1 MRSEE
6 KTSMINEMQR
16 KKISAPDRILS
27 YFKTQWPI
35 LLAVTVSGLIYNIGL
50 LAGPW
55 YEGQMTGCLVNILG
69 GNAGYSDML
78 VLVISYVTV
87 IAVVQISRYIKRFYV
102 RRFANN
108 VNRDMKEILYG
119 SLVHRSRAQL
129 EEEGAGNVMTKA
141 ILDVD
146 DCVEGMRKFTT
157 EIFDTGVALAAYA
170 GLLLYYDW
178 RLAILSM
185 LFLPVS
191 YVLAEKM
198 KGNVQRTGAAYKEQS
213 GALSAATLDRATN
226 AITYRVYGREKERE
240 QAYEGNLTAYEKSA
254 VRANIWSTAFP
265 PLYRIISMTGV
276 LFILYFGSKNVLGNG
291 WKAWDVAAFTTF
303 LSCFI
308 KLSVKSSHAAKLF
321 NAVHKAQVS
330 WKRIKPLM
338 KEEPCEDDNRLQKPG
353 TLEVSHVSFAYPGC
367 GKIYEDLSFLAA
379 PGQII
384 GVTGAVACGKSTLGK
399 TFLCEYPYEGRIRF
413 HGKELSEM
421 TRAERTGMVGYLG
434 HNPELFNDTVRNNI
448 LLGDDDDPEKYLK
461 AVCFDGEVAEMEEG
475 MDTIVGNGGVR
486 LSGGQAQRLALA
498 RTLCH
503 KRPVWILDDPFSA
516 LDRKTEEEVFANL
529 KKLASDS
536 IVILLSHRLYLFPQM
551 NQVLWMEDG
560 KVAVGTHEQILAKCP
575 EYARLYEAQAGSD
588 GSPKKTLQQEWQMQ
602 NKTLGDRTSEEGNKV
617 SANQKN
623 TEGRR
628 D

>member
-1 MRSEE
+1 MKQIYEAA
-6 KTSMINEMQR
+6 
-16 KKISAPDRILS
+16 KKDQILY
-27 YFKTQWPI
+27 YFKTQWPV
-35 LLAVTVSGLIYNIGL
+35 LLAVTFSGLIYNLGL

-55 YEGQMTGCLVNILG
+55 FEGRMTGCLVDILG
-69 GNAGYSDML
+69 GKAGYWDML
-78 VLVISYVTV
+78 VLVTAYVIS
-87 IAVVQISRYIKRFYV
+87 IAIVQIARYIKRFYV

-108 VNRDMKEILYG
+108 VNRDMKEILYR
-119 SLVHRSRAQL
+119 SLVHRSRAEL

-170 GLLLYYDW
+170 GMLLFYDW
-178 RLAILSM
+178 RLAILGM

-198 KGNVQRTGAAYKEQS
+198 KRNVQSTGAAYKEQS
-213 GALSAATLDRATN
+213 GNLSAATLDRATN
-226 AITYRVYGREKERE
+226 AITYRVYGREEERE
-240 QAYEGNLTAYEKSA
+240 QAYEENLTAYEKSA
-254 VRANIWSTAFP
+254 VKANIWSTAFP

-291 WKAWDVAAFTTF
+291 WKLWDVAAFTTF
-303 LSCFI
+303 LSCFL

-338 KEEPCEDDNRLQKPG
+338 KEDAYEDDSKVQKSG
-353 TLEVSHVSFAYPGC
+353 TLEVSHVSFAYPG
-367 GKIYEDLSFLAA
+367 GEKIYEDLNFLAS

-421 TRAERTGMVGYLG
+421 TKAERTGMIGYLG
-434 HNPELFNDTVRNNI
+434 HDPELFNDTIRNNV
-448 LLGDDDDPEKYLK
+448 LLGDQGDVETYLQ
-461 AVCFDGEVAEMEEG
+461 AVCFDGEVKEMEDGTET
-475 MDTIVGNGGVR
+475 MVGNGGVR

-503 KRPVWILDDPFSA
+503 KRPVLILDDPFSA
-516 LDRKTEEEVFANL
+516 LDRKTEKEVFANL
-529 KKLASDS
+529 RKLTADS
-536 IVILLSHRLYLFPQM
+536 IVILLSHRLYLFPEM
-551 NQVLWMEDG
+551 DQVLWMEDG
-560 KVAVGTHEQILAKCP
+560 KVTAGTHEQILEKFP
-575 EYARLYEAQAGSD
+575 EYARLYEAQAD
-588 GSPKKTLQQEWQMQ
+588 GADAHSTQEGGPDHAE
-602 NKTLGDRTSEEGNKV
+602 K
-617 SANQKN
+617 
-623 TEGRR
+623 
-628 D
+628 

>member
-213 GALSAATLDRATN
+213 GTLSAATLDRAAN

-265 PLYRIISMTGV
+265 SLYRIISMTGV

-434 HNPELFNDTVRNNI
+434 HDPELFNDTVRNNI

>member
-1 MRSEE
+1 MWQ
-6 KTSMINEMQR
+6 NVW
-16 KKISAPDRILS
+16 KKEQERMKQIYEAVKKDQILY
-27 YFKTQWPI
+27 YFKTQWPV
-35 LLAVTVSGLIYNIGL
+35 LLAVTISGLIYNLGL

-55 YEGQMTGCLVNILG
+55 FEGRMTGCLVDILG
-69 GNAGYSDML
+69 GKAGYRDML
-78 VLVISYVTV
+78 VLVTAYVIS
-87 IAVVQISRYIKRFYV
+87 IAIVQIARYIKRFYV

-108 VNRDMKEILYG
+108 VNRDMKEILYR
-119 SLVHRSRAQL
+119 SLVHRSRAEL

-170 GLLLYYDW
+170 GMLLFYDW
-178 RLAILSM
+178 RLAILGM

-198 KGNVQRTGAAYKEQS
+198 KRNVQRTGAAYKEQS
-213 GALSAATLDRATN
+213 GNLSAATLDRATN
-226 AITYRVYGREKERE
+226 AITYRVYGREEERE
-240 QAYEGNLTAYEKSA
+240 QAYEENLTAYEKSA
-254 VRANIWSTAFP
+254 VKANIWSTAFS

-291 WKAWDVAAFTTF
+291 WKLWDVAAFTTF
-303 LSCFI
+303 LSCFL

-338 KEEPCEDDNRLQKPG
+338 KEDAYEDDSKVQKSG
-353 TLEVSHVSFAYPGC
+353 TLEVSHVSFAYPG
-367 GKIYEDLSFLAA
+367 GEKIYEDLNFLAS

-399 TFLCEYPYEGRIRF
+399 TFLCEYPYEGRILF

-421 TRAERTGMVGYLG
+421 AKAERTGMIGYLG
-434 HNPELFNDTVRNNI
+434 HDPELFNDTIRNNV
-448 LLGDDDDPEKYLK
+448 LLGDQGDVETYLQ
-461 AVCFDGEVAEMEEG
+461 AVCFDGEVKEMEDGTET
-475 MDTIVGNGGVR
+475 MVGNGGVR

-503 KRPVWILDDPFSA
+503 KRPVLILDDPFSA

-529 KKLASDS
+529 RKLAADS
-536 IVILLSHRLYLFPQM
+536 IVILLSHRLYLFPKM
-551 NQVLWMEDG
+551 DQVLWMEDG
-560 KVAVGTHEQILAKCP
+560 KVTAGTHEQILEKFP
-575 EYARLYEAQAGSD
+575 EYARLYEAQAD
-588 GSPKKTLQQEWQMQ
+588 GADAHSTQEGGPDYAE
-602 NKTLGDRTSEEGNKV
+602 K
-617 SANQKN
+617 
-623 TEGRR
+623 
-628 D
+628 

>member
-16 KKISAPDRILS
+16 KKISGPDRILS
-27 YFKTQWPI
+27 YFKRQWPI

-198 KGNVQRTGAAYKEQS
+198 KSNVQRTGAAYKEQS

-240 QAYEGNLTAYEKSA
+240 QAYEENLTAYEKSA
-254 VRANIWSTAFP
+254 VYDRCAVYSVF
-265 PLYRIISMTGV
+265 RQQKCTGKWLESV
-276 LFILYFGSKNVLGNG
+276 ECGIVYHVFILFYQ
-291 WKAWDVAAFTTF
+291 AF
-303 LSCFI
+303 
-308 KLSVKSSHAAKLF
+308 
-321 NAVHKAQVS
+321 
-330 WKRIKPLM
+330 
-338 KEEPCEDDNRLQKPG
+338 
-353 TLEVSHVSFAYPGC
+353 
-367 GKIYEDLSFLAA
+367 
-379 PGQII
+379 
-384 GVTGAVACGKSTLGK
+384 
-399 TFLCEYPYEGRIRF
+399 
-413 HGKELSEM
+413 
-421 TRAERTGMVGYLG
+421 
-434 HNPELFNDTVRNNI
+434 
-448 LLGDDDDPEKYLK
+448 
-461 AVCFDGEVAEMEEG
+461 
-475 MDTIVGNGGVR
+475 
-486 LSGGQAQRLALA
+486 
-498 RTLCH
+498 
-503 KRPVWILDDPFSA
+503 
-516 LDRKTEEEVFANL
+516 
-529 KKLASDS
+529 
-536 IVILLSHRLYLFPQM
+536 
-551 NQVLWMEDG
+551 G
-560 KVAVGTHEQILAKCP
+560 KVLPCS
-575 EYARLYEAQAGSD
+575 EAIQC
-588 GSPKKTLQQEWQMQ
+588 
-602 NKTLGDRTSEEGNKV
+602 RT
-617 SANQKN
+617 
-623 TEGRR
+623 
-628 D
+628 

>member
-16 KKISAPDRILS
+16 KKISGPDRILS
-27 YFKTQWPI
+27 YFKMQWPI

-108 VNRDMKEILYG
+108 VNRDMKEILYD

-213 GALSAATLDRATN
+213 GALSASTLDRATN

-240 QAYEGNLTAYEKSA
+240 QAYEENLTAYEKSA
-254 VRANIWSTAFP
+254 VLANIWSTAFP

-291 WKAWDVAAFTTF
+291 WKLWDVASFTTF
-303 LSCFI
+303 LSCFL

-338 KEEPCEDDNRLQKPG
+338 KEEICEDDSKVQKPG
-353 TLEVSHVSFAYPGC
+353 TLEVSHVSFAYPG
-367 GKIYEDLSFLAA
+367 GEKVYEDLNFLAA

-384 GVTGAVACGKSTLGK
+384 GVTGAVACGKSSLGK

-413 HGKELSEM
+413 LGKELSEM
-421 TRAERTGMVGYLG
+421 TKAERTGMVGYLG
-434 HNPELFNDTVRNNI
+434 HDPELFNDTVRNNI

-461 AVCFDGEVAEMEEG
+461 AVCFDGEVKEMEDGVE
-475 MDTIVGNGGVR
+475 TIVGNGGVR

-516 LDRKTEEEVFANL
+516 LDRRTEEEVFANL
-529 KKLASDS
+529 KKMASDS

-551 NQVLWMEDG
+551 SQVLWMEDG
-560 KVAVGTHEQILAKCP
+560 KVTAGTHEQILEKCP

-588 GSPKKTLQQEWQMQ
+588 GSREHAPQTP
-602 NKTLGDRTSEEGNKV
+602 GDHKAADKEEKP
-617 SANQKN
+617 
-623 TEGRR
+623 EERR

>member
-1 MRSEE
+1 MKQISEAV
-6 KTSMINEMQR
+6 
-16 KKISAPDRILS
+16 KKDQILY
-27 YFKTQWPI
+27 YFKTQWPV
-35 LLAVTVSGLIYNIGL
+35 LLAVTISGLIYNLGL

-55 YEGQMTGCLVNILG
+55 FEGRMTGCLVDILG
-69 GNAGYSDML
+69 GKAGYWDML
-78 VLVISYVTV
+78 VLVTAYVIS
-87 IAVVQISRYIKRFYV
+87 IAIVQIARYIKRFYV

-108 VNRDMKEILYG
+108 VNRDMKEILYR
-119 SLVHRSRAQL
+119 SLVHRSRAEL

-170 GLLLYYDW
+170 GMLLFYDW
-178 RLAILSM
+178 RLAILGM

-198 KGNVQRTGAAYKEQS
+198 KRNVQRTGAAYKEQS
-213 GALSAATLDRATN
+213 GNLSAATLDRATN
-226 AITYRVYGREKERE
+226 AITYRVYGREEERE
-240 QAYEGNLTAYEKSA
+240 QAYEANLTDYEKSA
-254 VRANIWSTAFP
+254 VKANIWSTAFP

-276 LFILYFGSKNVLGNG
+276 LFILYFGSRNVLGTG
-291 WKAWDVAAFTTF
+291 WKIWDVAAFTTF
-303 LSCFI
+303 LSCFL

-330 WKRIKPLM
+330 WKRIKHLM
-338 KEEPCEDDNRLQKPG
+338 KEDAYEDDSKVQKSG
-353 TLEVSHVSFAYPGC
+353 TLEVSHVSFAYPG
-367 GKIYEDLSFLAA
+367 GEKIYEDLNFLAS

-421 TRAERTGMVGYLG
+421 TKAERTGMIGYLG
-434 HNPELFNDTVRNNI
+434 HDPELFNDTIRNNV
-448 LLGDDDDPEKYLK
+448 LMGDQGDVETYLQ
-461 AVCFDGEVAEMEEG
+461 AVCFDGEVKEMEDGTET
-475 MDTIVGNGGVR
+475 MVGNGGVR

-503 KRPVWILDDPFSA
+503 KRPVLILDDPFSA

-529 KKLASDS
+529 RKLAADS
-536 IVILLSHRLYLFPQM
+536 IVLLLSHRLYLFPKM
-551 NQVLWMEDG
+551 DQVLWMEDG
-560 KVAVGTHEQILAKCP
+560 KVTAGTHEQILEKFP
-575 EYARLYEAQAGSD
+575 EYVRLYEAQAD
-588 GSPKKTLQQEWQMQ
+588 GADAHSTQEGGPDYAG
-602 NKTLGDRTSEEGNKV
+602 K
-617 SANQKN
+617 
-623 TEGRR
+623 
-628 D
+628 

>member
-1 MRSEE
+1 MWQNVWKKEQEKMKQISEAA
-6 KTSMINEMQR
+6 
-16 KKISAPDRILS
+16 KKDQILY
-27 YFKTQWPI
+27 YFKTQWPV
-35 LLAVTVSGLIYNIGL
+35 LLAVTFSGLIYNLGL

-55 YEGQMTGCLVNILG
+55 FEGRMTGCLVDILG
-69 GNAGYSDML
+69 GKAGYRDML
-78 VLVISYVTV
+78 VLVTAYVIS
-87 IAVVQISRYIKRFYV
+87 IAIVQIARYIKRFYV

-108 VNRDMKEILYG
+108 VNRDMKEILYR
-119 SLVHRSRAQL
+119 SLAHRSRAEL
-129 EEEGAGNVMTKA
+129 EEEGVGNVMTKA

-146 DCVEGMRKFTT
+146 DCAEGMRKFTT

-198 KGNVQRTGAAYKEQS
+198 KGNVQRTGAAFKEQS
-213 GALSAATLDRATN
+213 GILSAATLDRAAN

-240 QAYEGNLTAYEKSA
+240 QAYEENLTAYERSA

-291 WKAWDVAAFTTF
+291 WKLWDVAAFTTF
-303 LSCFI
+303 LSCFL

-338 KEEPCEDDNRLQKPG
+338 KEASYEDDNRLQKPG
-353 TLEVSHVSFAYPGC
+353 TLEVSHVSFVYPG
-367 GKIYEDLSFLAA
+367 GEKIYEDLSFLAA

-384 GVTGAVACGKSTLGK
+384 GVTGAVACGKSSLGK

-421 TRAERTGMVGYLG
+421 TKAERTGMVGYLG
-434 HNPELFNDTVRNNI
+434 HDPELFNDTVRNNI

-503 KRPVWILDDPFSA
+503 KRPVLILDDPFSA

-551 NQVLWMEDG
+551 SQVLWMEDG
-560 KVAVGTHEQILAKCP
+560 KVTAGTHEQILEKCP

-588 GSPKKTLQQEWQMQ
+588 GSREHAPQTP
-602 NKTLGDRTSEEGNKV
+602 GDHKAADKEEKP
-617 SANQKN
+617 
-623 TEGRR
+623 EERR

>member
-1 MRSEE
+1 M
-6 KTSMINEMQR
+6 KQKVNAT
-16 KKISAPDRILS
+16 KKDQILY
-27 YFKTQWPI
+27 YFKTQWRV
-35 LLAVTVSGLIYNIGL
+35 LLAVTISGLIYNLGL

-55 YEGQMTGCLVNILG
+55 FEGRMTGCLVDILDK
-69 GNAGYSDML
+69 NAVYTDML
-78 VLVISYVTV
+78 VLVIAYVIS
-87 IAVVQISRYIKRFYV
+87 IAIVQISRYIKRFYV

-108 VNRDMKEILYG
+108 VNRDMKEILYS
-119 SLVHRSRAQL
+119 SLVHRSRAEL

-170 GLLLYYDW
+170 GMLLFYDW
-178 RLAILSM
+178 RLAILGM

-198 KGNVQRTGAAYKEQS
+198 KCNVQRTGAAYREQS
-213 GALSAATLDRATN
+213 GNLSAATLDRATN
-226 AITYRVYGREKERE
+226 AITYRVYGREEERK
-240 QAYEGNLTAYEKSA
+240 QAYDKNLTAYEKSA
-254 VRANIWSTAFP
+254 VKANIWSTAFP

-291 WKAWDVAAFTTF
+291 WKLWDVAAFTTF
-303 LSCFI
+303 LSCFL

-338 KEEPCEDDNRLQKPG
+338 KEDTYEDDSKVQKAG
-353 TLEVSHVSFAYPGC
+353 TLEVSHVSFAYPG
-367 GKIYEDLSFLAA
+367 GEKIYEDLNFLAS

-399 TFLCEYPYEGRIRF
+399 TFLCEYPYEGRILFR
-413 HGKELSEM
+413 GKELSEM
-421 TRAERTGMVGYLG
+421 TKAERTGMVGYLG
-434 HNPELFNDTVRNNI
+434 HDPELFNDTIRNNV
-448 LLGDDDDPEKYLK
+448 LLGDQGDVETYLQ
-461 AVCFDGEVAEMEEG
+461 AVCFDGEIKEMEDGTET
-475 MDTIVGNGGVR
+475 MVGNGGVR

-503 KRPVWILDDPFSA
+503 KRPVLILDDPFSA
-516 LDRKTEEEVFANL
+516 LDRKTEEEVFRNL
-529 KKLASDS
+529 KKMAADS
-536 IVILLSHRLYLFPQM
+536 IVILLSHRLYLFPGM
-551 NQVLWMEDG
+551 DQVMWMEDG
-560 KVAVGTHEQILAKCP
+560 KVAVGTHEQILTKFP
-575 EYARLYEAQAGSD
+575 EYARLYEAQAD
-588 GSPKKTLQQEWQMQ
+588 GAGAQ
-602 NKTLGDRTSEEGNKV
+602 NT
-617 SANQKN
+617 QK
-623 TEGRR
+623 GGQKHAA

>member
-1 MRSEE
+1 M
-6 KTSMINEMQR
+6 KR
-16 KKISAPDRILS
+16 KPISNPDHVLT
-27 YFKTQWPI
+27 YFKMQWPV
-35 LLAVTVSGLIYNIGL
+35 LLAVTISGLIYNVGL

-69 GNAGYSDML
+69 GTAGYRDML
-78 VLVISYVTV
+78 ILVISYVAV
-87 IAVVQISRYIKRFYV
+87 IAIVQISRYIKRFYV

-108 VNRDMKEILYG
+108 VNRDMKEILYS
-119 SLVHRSRAQL
+119 SLVHRSRAEL
-129 EEEGAGNVMTKA
+129 EEEDAGNVMTKA

-170 GLLLYYDW
+170 GMLLFYDW
-178 RLAILSM
+178 RLAILGM

-198 KGNVQRTGAAYKEQS
+198 KRNVQRTGAAYKEQS
-213 GALSAATLDRATN
+213 GSLSAATLDRATN
-226 AITYRVYGREKERE
+226 AITYRVYGREEERK
-240 QAYEGNLTAYEKSA
+240 QAYEEDLTSYEKSA
-254 VRANIWSTAFP
+254 VKANIWSTAFP

-291 WKAWDVAAFTTF
+291 WKLWDVAAFTTF

-338 KEEPCEDDNRLQKPG
+338 KEDTYEDDSKVQKPG
-353 TLEVSHVSFAYPGC
+353 TLEVSHVSFAYPG
-367 GKIYEDLSFLAA
+367 GEKIYEELNLLAS
-379 PGQII
+379 PGQVI

-421 TRAERTGMVGYLG
+421 TKEECTGMVGYLG
-434 HNPELFNDTVRNNI
+434 HDPELFNDTIRNNV
-448 LLGDDDDPEKYLK
+448 LLGDDEDAEKYLK
-461 AVCFDGEVAEMEEG
+461 AVCFDGEVKEMEDG
-475 MDTIVGNGGVR
+475 METMVGNGGVR

-503 KRPVWILDDPFSA
+503 KRPILILDDPFSA
-516 LDRKTEEEVFANL
+516 LDRKTEEEVFAHL
-529 KKLASDS
+529 RKLAADS
-536 IVILLSHRLYLFPQM
+536 IVLLLSHRLYLFPEM
-551 NQVLWMEDG
+551 DQVLWMEDG
-560 KVAVGTHEQILAKCP
+560 KVAVGTHEQILKKFP
-575 EYARLYEAQAGSD
+575 EYARLYEVQSGAREDHESDRTGRED
-588 GSPKKTLQQEWQMQ
+588 GSHAAE
-602 NKTLGDRTSEEGNKV
+602 
-617 SANQKN
+617 
-623 TEGRR
+623 
-628 D
+628 

>member
-16 KKISAPDRILS
+16 KKISGPDRILS
-27 YFKTQWPI
+27 YFKMQWPI

-198 KGNVQRTGAAYKEQS
+198 KSNVQRTGAAYKEQS

-240 QAYEGNLTAYEKSA
+240 QAYEENLTAYEKSA

-291 WKAWDVAAFTTF
+291 WKVWNVASFTTF

-338 KEEPCEDDNRLQKPG
+338 KEDSYEDDNRLLKPG
-353 TLEVSHVSFAYPGC
+353 ILEVSHVSFAYPG
-367 GKIYEDLSFLAA
+367 GEKIYEDLSFLAA

-434 HNPELFNDTVRNNI
+434 HDPELFNDTVRNNI

>member
-1 MRSEE
+1 MRIEE
-6 KTSMINEMQR
+6 KSSMINEMQR
-16 KKISAPDRILS
+16 RKISGPDRILS
-27 YFKTQWPI
+27 YFKMQWPI

-78 VLVISYVTV
+78 TLVISYVTM

-170 GLLLYYDW
+170 GMLLYYDW
-178 RLAILSM
+178 RLAISGM

-191 YVLAEKM
+191 YVLADKM

-213 GALSAATLDRATN
+213 GALSAATLDRAAN

-379 PGQII
+379 PGQIL

-421 TRAERTGMVGYLG
+421 TKAERTGMVGYLG
-434 HNPELFNDTVRNNI
+434 HDPELFNDTVRNNV
-448 LLGDDDDPEKYLK
+448 LMGDDQDVEQYLR
-461 AVCFDGEVAEMEEG
+461 AVCFDKEVKEMEDGAE
-475 MDTIVGNGGVR
+475 TIVGNGGVR

-503 KRPVWILDDPFSA
+503 KRPILILDDPFSA

>member
-1 MRSEE
+1 MRQNLWMMREE
-6 KTSMINEMQR
+6 QDLSMWQNVW
-16 KKISAPDRILS
+16 KKKQERMKQIYEAAKKDQILY
-27 YFKTQWPI
+27 YFKTQWPV
-35 LLAVTVSGLIYNIGL
+35 LLAVTFSGLIYNLGL

-55 YEGQMTGCLVNILG
+55 FEGRMTGCLVDILG
-69 GNAGYSDML
+69 GKAGYRDML
-78 VLVISYVTV
+78 VLVTAYVIS
-87 IAVVQISRYIKRFYV
+87 IAIVQIARYIKRFYV

-108 VNRDMKEILYG
+108 VNRDMKEILYR
-119 SLVHRSRAQL
+119 SLVHRSRAEL
-129 EEEGAGNVMTKA
+129 EEEGVGNVMTKA

-170 GLLLYYDW
+170 GMLVFYDW
-178 RLAILSM
+178 RLAILGM

-198 KGNVQRTGAAYKEQS
+198 KRNVQRTGAAYKEQS
-213 GALSAATLDRATN
+213 GNLSAATLDRATN
-226 AITYRVYGREKERE
+226 AITYRVYGREEERK
-240 QAYEGNLTAYEKSA
+240 QAYEANLTAYEKSA
-254 VRANIWSTAFP
+254 VKANIWSTAFP

-291 WKAWDVAAFTTF
+291 WKLWDVAAFTTF
-303 LSCFI
+303 LSCFL

-338 KEEPCEDDNRLQKPG
+338 KEDAYEDDSKVQKSG
-353 TLEVSHVSFAYPGC
+353 TLEVSHVSFAYPG
-367 GKIYEDLSFLAA
+367 GEKIYEDLNFLAS

-399 TFLCEYPYEGRIRF
+399 TFLYEYPYEGRIRF

-421 TRAERTGMVGYLG
+421 TKAERTGMIGYLG
-434 HNPELFNDTVRNNI
+434 HDPELFNDTIRNNV
-448 LLGDDDDPEKYLK
+448 LLGDQGDVETYLQ
-461 AVCFDGEVAEMEEG
+461 AVCFDGEVKEMEDGTET
-475 MDTIVGNGGVR
+475 MVGNGGVR

-503 KRPVWILDDPFSA
+503 KRPVLILDDPFSA
-516 LDRKTEEEVFANL
+516 LDRKTEEEVFRNL
-529 KKLASDS
+529 KKMAADS

-551 NQVLWMEDG
+551 DQVLWMEDG
-560 KVAVGTHEQILAKCP
+560 KVTAGTHEQILEKFP
-575 EYARLYEAQAGSD
+575 EYARLYEAQAD
-588 GSPKKTLQQEWQMQ
+588 GADAHSTQEGGPDHAE
-602 NKTLGDRTSEEGNKV
+602 K
-617 SANQKN
+617 
-623 TEGRR
+623 
-628 D
+628 

>member
-1 MRSEE
+1 MRIEE
-6 KTSMINEMQR
+6 KSSMINEMQR
-16 KKISAPDRILS
+16 RKISGPDRILS
-27 YFKTQWPI
+27 YFKMQWPI

-78 VLVISYVTV
+78 TLVISYVTM

-170 GLLLYYDW
+170 GMLLYYDW
-178 RLAILSM
+178 RLAISGM

-213 GALSAATLDRATN
+213 GALSAATLDRAAN

-254 VRANIWSTAFP
+254 LRANIWSTAFP

-291 WKAWDVAAFTTF
+291 WKAWNVAAFTTF

-379 PGQII
+379 PGQIL
-384 GVTGAVACGKSTLGK
+384 GVTGAVACGKSALGK

-421 TRAERTGMVGYLG
+421 TKAERTGMVGYLG
-434 HNPELFNDTVRNNI
+434 HDPELFNDTVRNNV
-448 LLGDDDDPEKYLK
+448 LMGDDQDVEQYLR
-461 AVCFDGEVAEMEEG
+461 AVCFDKEVKEMEDGAE
-475 MDTIVGNGGVR
+475 TIVGNGGVR

-503 KRPVWILDDPFSA
+503 KRPVLILDDPFSA

>member
-1 MRSEE
+1 MRIEE
-6 KTSMINEMQR
+6 KSSMINEMQR
-16 KKISAPDRILS
+16 RKMSGPDRILS
-27 YFKTQWPI
+27 YFKMQWPI

-78 VLVISYVTV
+78 TLVISYVTV

-170 GLLLYYDW
+170 GMLLYYDW
-178 RLAILSM
+178 RLAISGM

-191 YVLAEKM
+191 YVLADKM

-213 GALSAATLDRATN
+213 GALSAATLDRAAN

-379 PGQII
+379 PGQIL

-421 TRAERTGMVGYLG
+421 TKAERTGMVGYLG
-434 HNPELFNDTVRNNI
+434 HDPELFNDTVRNNV
-448 LLGDDDDPEKYLK
+448 LMGDDQDVEQYLR
-461 AVCFDGEVAEMEEG
+461 AVCFDKEVKEMEDGAE
-475 MDTIVGNGGVR
+475 TIVGNGGVR

-503 KRPVWILDDPFSA
+503 KRPVLILDDPFSA

-529 KKLASDS
+529 KKLTSDS

>member
-1 MRSEE
+1 MRIEE
-6 KTSMINEMQR
+6 KSSMINEMQR
-16 KKISAPDRILS
+16 RKISGPDRILS
-27 YFKTQWPI
+27 YFKMQWPI

-50 LAGPW
+50 LTGPW

-78 VLVISYVTV
+78 TLVISYVTM

-170 GLLLYYDW
+170 GMLLYYDW
-178 RLAILSM
+178 RLAILGM

-198 KGNVQRTGAAYKEQS
+198 KGNVQCTGAAYKEQS
-213 GALSAATLDRATN
+213 GALSAATLDRAAN

-379 PGQII
+379 PGQIL

-421 TRAERTGMVGYLG
+421 TKAERTGMVGYLG
-434 HNPELFNDTVRNNI
+434 HDPELFNDTVRNNV
-448 LLGDDDDPEKYLK
+448 LMGDDQDVEQYLR
-461 AVCFDGEVAEMEEG
+461 AVCFDKEVKEMEDGAE
-475 MDTIVGNGGVR
+475 TIVGNGGVR

-503 KRPVWILDDPFSA
+503 KRPVLILDDPFSA